1 MLGTATHA
9 LGIIHSHSES
19 ARLRTTERGSTTGS
33 FRQPVAEIGQ
43 MRGNDEGVVP
53 PAPPRRAPVKETRGL
68 PTAGDWWPPRPRYGA
83 YTARACAPRLLSV
96 VLRQSDSHHISLTS
110 LIISLVPSDR
120 SSASCPIRRATV
132 SPCSEKK
139 NGSGGQRRATVPF
152 ALHRP
157 TRPPARTGQLQSPK
171 LR

>member
-43 MRGNDEGVVP
+43 MRGLFHRRLLGAHLLRRRAGCLQPENSGPFVLAAAP
-53 PAPPRRAPVKETRGL
+53 ICSCLCAPAPLCGAPAINLT
-68 PTAGDWWPPRPRYGA
+68 
-83 YTARACAPRLLSV
+83 S
-96 VLRQSDSHHISLTS
+96 RQSHATHHL
-110 LIISLVPSDR
+110 LIVSPMPAHR
-120 SSASCPIRRATV
+120 SAASCPVRRATV
-132 SPCSEKK
+132 LPCSEKK
-139 NGSGGQRRATVPF
+139 NGSGGQRRATVPL

-157 TRPPARTGQLQSPK
+157 TRPPARKGQLQSPK

>member
-43 MRGNDEGVVP
+43 MRGLFHRRLLG
-53 PAPPRRAPVKETRGL
+53 AHLLRRRAGCLQPENSGPFVLAAAPILLVPV
-68 PTAGDWWPPRPRYGA
+68 RPGSSLW
-83 YTARACAPRLLSV
+83 CSGN
-96 VLRQSDSHHISLTS
+96 HNLTS
-110 LIISLVPSDR
+110 HQSHATHHLLVISPMPAHR
-120 SSASCPIRRATV
+120 STASCPIRRATV
-132 SPCSEKK
+132 LPCSEKK
-139 NGSGGQRRATVPF
+139 NGSGGQRRATVPLV
-152 ALHRP
+152 LHRP
-157 TRPPARTGQLQSPK
+157 TRPPVREGQLQSPR

>member
-43 MRGNDEGVVP
+43 MRGLFHRRLLGAHLLRRRAGCLQPENSGPFVLAAAP
-53 PAPPRRAPVKETRGL
+53 ICSCLCAPAPLCGAP
-68 PTAGDWWPPRPRYGA
+68 A
-83 YTARACAPRLLSV
+83 
-96 VLRQSDSHHISLTS
+96 INLTS
-110 LIISLVPSDR
+110 HQSHVTHHLLIISPMPAHR
-120 SSASCPIRRATV
+120 STASCPIRRATV
-132 SPCSEKK
+132 LPCSEKK
-139 NGSGGQRRATVPF
+139 NGSGGQRRATVLL

-157 TRPPARTGQLQSPK
+157 TRPPVRKGQLQSPR

>member
-9 LGIIHSHSES
+9 LGIIHSHWTPN
-19 ARLRTTERGSTTGS
+19 RLAFAPLRGVATQGDFGDLTAENRTY
-33 FRQPVAEIGQ
+33 
-43 MRGNDEGVVP
+43 EGGVP
-53 PAPPRRAPVKETRGL
+53 LAPPRRAPVKETRGL

-83 YTARACAPRLLSV
+83 YSSRACAPRLLSA
-96 VLRQSDSHHISLTS
+96 VLRQSVSHLIDLTS
-110 LIISLVPSDR
+110 LIISPVLSDR

-139 NGSGGQRRATVPF
+139 NGSGGQRRATVPL

-157 TRPPARTGQLQSPK
+157 TRPPARTG
-171 LR
+171 